1 MRKINLN
8 IADAVKELQ
17 QVEDY
22 TTFLLGQGKNT
33 RKRKEAAK
41 EVIPTNKPL
50 MPYFDI
56 PNDPYFIKS

>member
-22 TTFLLGQGKNT
+22 TTCLLGQGKNT

-41 EVIPTNKPL
+41 EVIPTNKP
-50 MPYFDI
+50 
-56 PNDPYFIKS
+56 